1 MDKLLNKRFT
11 FLPAID
17 PPINQS
23 INHGWLIGWSE
34 GAIPFKSAKQSS
46 CLSLPFPESNS
57 HLAKNS
63 LPREAVQATH
73 GTGFWYFT
81 IFECVEMHFPQ
92 EVFLY
97 RIYMKLVCCKA
108 KILNVKSPVPTFLS
122 FPKPF
127 SLRPTKMFISA
138 KTWILFWRLNSVWE
152 KFLSPMDLTEC
163 ARFRNLP
170 SFQSGAMRR
179 PYCCALYL
187 EIYVVESVQSAC
199 LGVGQANKLGRC
211 LCLDKSK
218 SLIYTGGHDSY
229 VLVRMF
235 DWKLIRSRNQTYTI
249 WVTIVGQA
257 RGAVFEIARFSNKE
271 KNQRLQLWTGEVE
284 KNNKQIPI
292 EEKIRKFLSFG
303 FILSAL

>member
-1 MDKLLNKRFT
+1 MVD
-11 FLPAID
+11 
-17 PPINQS
+17 
-23 INHGWLIGWSE
+23 WLIDRKEQSLSKLPNRAHVLVFLFLRATHTWRKIHCQGR
-34 GAIPFKSAKQSS
+34 PFKQHMGRDFDILQFLNASK
-46 CLSLPFPESNS
+46 C
-57 HLAKNS
+57 
-63 LPREAVQATH
+63 
-73 GTGFWYFT
+73 
-81 IFECVEMHFPQ
+81 IFPQ

-179 PYCCALYL
+179 PYCALYL
-187 EIYVVESVQSAC
+187 EIYVVELVQSAR

-229 VLVRMF
+229 VLVRTF
-235 DWKLIRSRNQTYTI
+235 DWKLIRSRNQTYTV